1 MADVRKITIEILQ
14 KEDGGGANVP
24 TPQGQDTTENIER
37 TSPQKESS
45 GLLKNYI
52 FNQAMQNAKQ
62 MTIRTIEAN
71 IDHYLAL
78 SEDYFAENTMAMA
91 KGYIN
96 HLSSGASSIVG
107 GAIAGA
113 QIGGVYGAV
122 AGAVIGT
129 ISWGVNEVITYQTKM
144 SSFYRSLNA
153 SNVNLDYA
161 RRRAGLTDG
170 GKGTEN

>member
-45 GLLKNYI
+45 GLLKNFI

-62 MTIRTIEAN
+62 MTIRSIEAS
-71 IDHYLAL
+71 IDHYLSL
-78 SEDYFAENTMAMA
+78 SEDYMAENVMAIA
-91 KGYIN
+91 KGCIN
-96 HLSSGASSIVG
+96 HLSNAGSSIIG
-107 GAIAGA
+107 TAMAGA
-113 QIGGVYGAV
+113 TVGGVYGAI

-129 ISWGVNEVITYQTKM
+129 ISFGVNEVITYQTKM
-144 SSFYRSLNA
+144 SSFYRNLNA
-153 SNVNLDYA
+153 SNINIDYA